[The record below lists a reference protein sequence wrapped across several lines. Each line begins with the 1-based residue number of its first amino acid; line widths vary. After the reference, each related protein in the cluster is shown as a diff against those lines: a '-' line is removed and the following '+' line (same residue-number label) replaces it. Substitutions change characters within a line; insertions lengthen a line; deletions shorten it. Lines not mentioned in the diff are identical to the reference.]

1 MGELKFVHTKM
12 QTRVLEIR
20 LEREPEF
27 LECFTTNITND
38 FWDDILSK
46 DQAILV
52 ISGGVG
58 TLKSALALKFCV
70 ALNPSFKVNQVG
82 FCNTNILSIAEKSE
96 EGDAFMRDE
105 DPKEFGEGTGRVASQ
120 IIVLQEA
127 LRQRRN
133 HLIFVAP
140 IVRDVATAHYIL
152 ETIDCTHDLEGI
164 RKLKKGDC
172 VYLRCGIK
180 DAKTNIWMGYAIF
193 KIPLYDKLWGEY
205 QSIKEK
211 WLNEVKSMEFGAED
225 YEAIAEKVAVDF
237 VNKEDIDKYLKPN
250 GSLHKGKIKSKL
262 SGTLRNKYTAHE
274 VKNIMNFVFDFLP
287 TGN

>member
-1 MGELKFVHTKM
+1 MIALKFIHTKM
-12 QTRVLEIR
+12 QTRVLQIR

-27 LECFTTNITND
+27 IECFTTNITND

-58 TLKSALALKFCV
+58 TFKSALALKLCV

-82 FCNTNILSIAEKSE
+82 FCNTEILSIAEKSE
-96 EGDAFMRDE
+96 EGNAFMRDE

-120 IIVLQEA
+120 IIILQET

-140 IVRDVATAHYIL
+140 IVRDVSTAHYII
-152 ETIDCTHDLEGI
+152 ETIDCTHDLEAV
-164 RKLKKGDC
+164 RHLKKGDC
-172 VYLRCGIK
+172 VYIRCGIK

-193 KIPLYDKLWGEY
+193 KIPLYDDLWGDY
-205 QSIKEK
+205 QKVKEK
-211 WLNEVKSMEFGAED
+211 WLDDVKSMGFGSVD
-225 YEAIAEKVAVDF
+225 YRELAKEVAVEFTNDENLDEF
-237 VNKEDIDKYLKPN
+237 LKPN
-250 GSLHKGKIKSKL
+250 GSLHKGKITSKL
-262 SGTLRNKYTAHE
+262 SGTLRNKYTARE
-274 VKNIMNFVFDFLP
+274 VKNLMKFVFDFLS
-287 TGN
+287 TGK